1 MNLIIIFI
9 TIIVCFIIL
18 LAVILMNFRDII
30 KDNENVI
37 YTIGVGL
44 EDTQKKFYNKIE
56 SLESEIK
63 NLENKIDLLNNKW
76 EF

>member
-30 KDNENVI
+30 KDNENVV

-63 NLENKIDLLNNKW
+63 NLENKIDLLNNK
-76 EF
+76 

>member
-30 KDNENVI
+30 KDNENVVH
-37 YTIGVGL
+37 TIGVGL
-44 EDTQKKFYNKIE
+44 EDTQKKFYNKFE
-56 SLESEIK
+56 LLETEIK
-63 NLENKIDLLNNKW
+63 YLKNKIDLLNNK
-76 EF
+76 